1 MLVSFFTNCTIIAK
15 LCAYHTIKINKV
27 CKHWHNCLFPM
38 HKFLTS
44 FWDWIYSNLRWFW
57 TYIGMLL
64 ILWVKYCSFIHC
76 SSFYSFYCLSSWNIC
91 CHCLRNILNY
101 LLIVRSFYAW
111 RNPKFIVWWSQQIW
125 AQNVKIVHQNTRY
138 YIWNHWNTTSFKYAW
153 IEFHTCMISK
163 VLKQIIDQNFWNTAC
178 MKFNSNIFKT
188 SRVPVI
194 SNIIASVLVHNF
206 NIFMLKF
213 VVTIK
218 L

>member
-27 CKHWHNCLFPM
+27 CKRWHNCLFPM

-64 ILWVKYCSFIHC
+64 IIWVKYCSFIHC

-101 LLIVRSFYAW
+101 LLIVRTFYACLLKIHTTNYQ
-111 RNPKFIVWWSQQIW
+111 RAHIKTTIYNPGYKTFLLTSQ
-125 AQNVKIVHQNTRY
+125 
-138 YIWNHWNTTSFKYAW
+138 
-153 IEFHTCMISK
+153 IS
-163 VLKQIIDQNFWNTAC
+163 C
-178 MKFNSNIFKT
+178 
-188 SRVPVI
+188 PY
-194 SNIIASVLVHNF
+194 
-206 NIFMLKF
+206 
-213 VVTIK
+213 
-218 L
+218 